1 MSEIPI
7 CRDSS
12 QDSFASR
19 AEAGKQLA
27 AAIVAELTQL
37 RSECRGDSAIAQ
49 AKPIVYALPRGGL
62 PVAVPIAEQ
71 LQCPL
76 DIVVAKKI
84 TTAFNPELA
93 IGALTPDGEI
103 IWGAN
108 EMGSS
113 VYHGYHSRIREKD
126 VYHAQAKAQSQL
138 AQLSKFRPQ
147 VSPEGKIA
155 ILVDDGIATGMTMA
169 VAVKAVKAQKPAQIW
184 IAVPVAPVQLMSS
197 LEEWCDRA
205 IVLATPDPFISVS
218 RFYVDF
224 SQVDLSEAQ
233 AYLQKCHQR
242 NQRQF

>member
-7 CRDSS
+7 CRDFPPGN
-12 QDSFASR
+12 SFASR

-37 RSECRGDSAIAQ
+37 RSECRGDPALAQ

-62 PVAVPIAEQ
+62 PVAAPIAEQ

-84 TTAFNPELA
+84 TTVFNPELA

-103 IWGAN
+103 LWGDQGRDA
-108 EMGSS
+108 SI
-113 VYHGYHSRIREKD
+113 YHGRIREKD
-126 VYHAQAKAQSQL
+126 IHHAQAKAEAQL
-138 AQLSKFRPQ
+138 AQLAKFRPQ

-169 VAVKAVKAQKPAQIW
+169 VAAKAITKQKPAQVW
-184 IAVPVAPVQLMSS
+184 IAVPVAPVQLIPS
-197 LEEWCDRA
+197 LKQWCDRL
-205 IVLATPDPFISVS
+205 IVLITPDNFMSVS
-218 RFYVDF
+218 RFYQHF
-224 SQVDLSEAQ
+224 PQVADREAQ
-233 AYLQKCHQR
+233 ACLAKFHHR
-242 NQRQF
+242 LF

>member
-1 MSEIPI
+1 MSSIPI
-7 CRDSS
+7 FRDSS
-12 QDSFASR
+12 WLFFASR

-37 RSECRGDSAIAQ
+37 RSECRGDPAIAQ

-84 TTAFNPELA
+84 TTVFNPELA

-103 IWGAN
+103 IWGQN
-108 EMGSS
+108 EMASS
-113 VYHGYHSRIREKD
+113 IYNGRIREKD
-126 VYHAQAKAQSQL
+126 IHSAQAKAEFQL

-169 VAVKAVKAQKPAQIW
+169 VAAKAIAKQKPAQVW

-224 SQVDLSEAQ
+224 PQVDLSEAQ
-233 AYLQKCHQR
+233 AYLEKC